1 MATGKM
7 VIEGADNVSAS
18 QCKELFRL
26 IEEKI
31 INGKH
36 IQILFDHRK
45 VLEDEILLQ
54 LMKGVQIGTHEI
66 KAIEHWIDCDTTPVI
81 PKGSSLEEHQ
91 KGGMLQFD
99 ITKVNLYLD
108 WNQKNGNIEGSKL
121 REELK
126 SKKVLN
132 ANVLDY
138 LFVNPHLVPEEWKGK
153 TVLFWGTIYRSSNG
167 ILYVRHLYWNG
178 ARWCRGSSWVSHTF
192 DARNPAAMFAS

>member
-1 MATGKM
+1 MANEKM

-45 VLEDEILLQ
+45 VLEDDTLLQ
-54 LMKGVQIGTHEI
+54 SMKGVQIGTHEI
-66 KAIEHWIDCDTTPVI
+66 KAIEHSIDCDVAPMI
-81 PKGSSLEEHQ
+81 PDRWSVEEHQ

-99 ITKVNLYLD
+99 ISKVNLYLSRK
-108 WNQKNGNIEGSKL
+108 QKTGNIEGNEL

-126 SKKVLN
+126 DKKVLN

-138 LFVNPHLVPEEWKGK
+138 LLANQYLIPEEWKGK
-153 TVLFWGTIYRSSNG
+153 VVFFWGTIYRSSRGN
-167 ILYVRHLYWNG
+167 LYVRCLGWYG
-178 ARWCRGSSWVSHTF
+178 AEWRWRDGWLSHGF
-192 DARNPAAMFAS
+192 RADNPAALLAS

>member
-7 VIEGADNVSAS
+7 VIKGADNVSAS

-45 VLEDEILLQ
+45 VLENETLLQ

-66 KAIEHWIDCDTTPVI
+66 KAIEHRIDCDAAPMI
-81 PKGSSLEEHQ
+81 PNGWSVEEHQ

-99 ITKVNLYLD
+99 ITKVNLHLSRK
-108 WNQKNGNIEGSKL
+108 QKNGSIEGNKL

-126 SKKVLN
+126 NKKVLN

-138 LFVNPHLVPEEWKGK
+138 LFANPHLIPEEWKGK
-153 TVLFWGTIYRSSNG
+153 DVFFWGTIYRDSFDSP
-167 ILYVRHLYWNG
+167 YVRYLRWIGAQWYW
-178 ARWCRGSSWVSHTF
+178 GSHWLSFDF
-192 DARNPAAMFAS
+192 DAFNPAAVLAS

>member
-7 VIEGADNVSAS
+7 VIEGANNVSAS

-45 VLEDEILLQ
+45 VLEDETLLQ

-66 KAIEHWIDCDTTPVI
+66 KAIEHRIDCDDAPMI

-99 ITKVNLYLD
+99 ITKVNLHLHC
-108 WNQKNGNIEGSKL
+108 NQKNGNIEGSKL

-138 LFVNPHLVPEEWKGK
+138 LLVNPHLIPEEWKGK
-153 TVLFWGTIYRSSNG
+153 AVFFWGTIYRYSSG
-167 ILYVRHLYWNG
+167 SLYVRHLYWG
-178 ARWCRGSSWVSHTF
+178 DTRWCWGSSWLSYTF
-192 DARNPAAMFAS
+192 DAHNPAAMLAN